1 VVVRAVAGGTVAS
14 RELGGTVVWREL
26 GDTVVW
32 RELGGS
38 VALRELGGSVALR
51 ELGVAGCRRATLG
64 NTADTAWQ
72 YCHRLALWHPAA
84 AKLWPGFR
92 PRSCATRSRFA
103 PGAATFAIRTGRAR
117 IRASQQWPRKSDRER
132 VRSPE
137 RIEVSS
143 RSS

>member
-14 RELGGTVVWREL
+14 RELGGPVAL
-26 GDTVVW
+26 

-72 YCHRLALWHPAA
+72 YWVLQGI
-84 AKLWPGFR
+84 PGN
-92 PRSCATRSRFA
+92 A
-103 PGAATFAIRTGRAR
+103 AR
-117 IRASQQWPRKSDRER
+117 ILRKKYASS
-132 VRSPE
+132 
-137 RIEVSS
+137 
-143 RSS
+143 